1 MWVEMLVSTCFSF
14 KGFPTVRVVTRPVGG
29 SPATALASID
39 LELFVPTG
47 LDVSDLLQVRRDAPR
62 EVQQLPPLPR
72 DVRAEVP
79 RVRLVE
85 EARSEHVVDLFR
97 PGRVR
102 VRRRLDVGLLVGAQE
117 AQHLCDGVALLFG
130 TRRPVAE
137 RCRTL
142 RTVGEERVR
151 EAGRRHSEERV
162 DPFRPLV
169 RERRTVDAA
178 YIDAIEGA
186 CVGALN

>member
-1 MWVEMLVSTCFSF
+1 MTVEIFVSTCFSYEV
-14 KGFPTVRVVTRPVGG
+14 FPTVRVVTRPRAG
-29 SPATALASID
+29 SPATALSSID

-102 VRRRLDVGLLVGAQE
+102 VRRRLDAGLLVGAQE
-117 AQHLCDGVALLFG
+117 VQQLGDGVALQFG
-130 TRRPVAE
+130 TRRPVA
-137 RCRTL
+137 
-142 RTVGEERVR
+142 
-151 EAGRRHSEERV
+151 
-162 DPFRPLV
+162 
-169 RERRTVDAA
+169 
-178 YIDAIEGA
+178 
-186 CVGALN
+186 

>member
-1 MWVEMLVSTCFSF
+1 MTVEIFVSTCFSYRVSL
-14 KGFPTVRVVTRPVGG
+14 TVGVVPRPLAG

-117 AQHLCDGVALLFG
+117 VQQLGDGVALQFG
-130 TRRPVAE
+130 TRRPV
-137 RCRTL
+137 
-142 RTVGEERVR
+142 
-151 EAGRRHSEERV
+151 
-162 DPFRPLV
+162 
-169 RERRTVDAA
+169 
-178 YIDAIEGA
+178 
-186 CVGALN
+186 